1 MACGSVFL
9 NNQFY
14 LYGLG
19 ISNQKVIDYFEKY
32 NVKYTLI
39 NEQNI
44 NNISKEDVVI
54 KSPGIP
60 TNDKLIQNLKL
71 QQILIISDIEL
82 FYILRPDLKYI
93 GITGTCGKTTTCTL
107 LNKILEQSYKV
118 AVCGNIGI
126 SIFDFI
132 ESELDY
138 LIVELSSYQ
147 LEYTHKF
154 TPLFYII
161 LNIYPHHLN
170 NHDGFNNY
178 LEAKLK
184 PIKNLNKNNYL
195 IINSDLIPYLSDWN
209 LNCKPITFSNDLND
223 ALVRLTNN
231 KIIYENIIFSLESY
245 EYFKYDFNIINFMS
259 LMPILKEL
267 KIEEYQVNLAI
278 KEFKQL
284 NHRLNIIYKS
294 DDLIIIDDSKS
305 TSIMSL
311 YKAYQNIHNLYSNYY
326 LILICGGKLDKEEI
340 NCNIKLLKLIKA
352 DKIYLFGENGIYL
365 SNYLMGVYY
374 NSLEMV
380 VDNID
385 LNMKKVILFSPGA
398 QSFDQFNSYIERG
411 LKFEE
416 LILNKLIK

>member
-1 MACGSVFL
+1 MK
-9 NNQFY
+9 QTIPY
-14 LYGLG
+14 L
-19 ISNQKVIDYFEKY
+19 
-32 NVKYTLI
+32 
-39 NEQNI
+39 
-44 NNISKEDVVI
+44 
-54 KSPGIP
+54 KS
-60 TNDKLIQNLKL
+60 
-71 QQILIISDIEL
+71 
-82 FYILRPDLKYI
+82 I
-93 GITGTCGKTTTCTL
+93 GI
-107 LNKILEQSYKV
+107 
-118 AVCGNIGI
+118 
-126 SIFDFI
+126 
-132 ESELDY
+132 SELDY

-209 LNCKPITFSNDLND
+209 LNCKLITFSNDLND
-223 ALVRLTNN
+223 ALVRLSNN
-231 KIIYENIIFSLESY
+231 KIIYENIIFLLESY

-305 TSIMSL
+305 T
-311 YKAYQNIHNLYSNYY
+311 Y
-326 LILICGGKLDKEEI
+326 
-340 NCNIKLLKLIKA
+340 IKHIKIFV
-352 DKIYLFGENGIYL
+352 IYIRIIIWFLFVEV
-365 SNYLMGVYY
+365 S
-374 NSLEMV
+374 
-380 VDNID
+380 
-385 LNMKKVILFSPGA
+385 
-398 QSFDQFNSYIERG
+398 
-411 LKFEE
+411 
-416 LILNKLIK
+416 